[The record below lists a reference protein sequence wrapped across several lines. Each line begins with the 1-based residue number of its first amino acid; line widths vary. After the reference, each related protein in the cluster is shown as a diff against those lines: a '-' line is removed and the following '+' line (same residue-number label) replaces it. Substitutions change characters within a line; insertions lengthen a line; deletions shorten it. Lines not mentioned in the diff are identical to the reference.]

1 MQNQSP
7 SVDKRYFPLS
17 AITTRINELLQPA
30 ITKRFWVKAEVM
42 SGRERGGA
50 FYCDLIETAENGK
63 IAAKISCTIWSQ
75 ELTSIRN
82 LFKSKG
88 MDLVLTDGTVVGF
101 QCSLQY
107 SPQYGISLRV
117 IDADP
122 SFALGEMELKKREII
137 ERLQKEGLF
146 QPNKECFIPLLP
158 QNIGLISS
166 SGSAAYNDFIQ
177 TLTASAFGFKVHM
190 ADAMMQGDQTEKSVL
205 RAMDTLCKLGVE
217 LIVIARG
224 GGSKTDLYFLDN
236 EAIARRIAACSIPV
250 WTGIGHEIDTSV
262 LDYVA
267 NKSFKT
273 PTAVAEE
280 LFARF
285 IQMQR
290 QLEEATNTL
299 QTVWAY
305 RFKIDRDYL
314 DRAIIGIH
322 QGARKLLDVTVSSLR
337 EQAQDLRHR
346 VSERL
351 STEHIQLEGKR
362 SQLKSLPIAVIQKQV
377 ERLSSKKQNIGTQVK
392 FALSGWSSTLN
403 RLKGRFDKNRYIK
416 LLQLESDSHDK
427 TQQQLLNRFNA
438 AVKLLTMQQENRK
451 NRFRVEKIR
460 QRILTERKSLNNKM
474 ATIRATDPQN
484 ALQRGFALVYRQDG
498 QLIRSIHEIHKHD
511 TIRTQV
517 ADGIVISEVVTK
529 EAKP

>member
-7 SVDKRYFPLS
+7 TAETRFFPIS
-17 AITTRINELLQPA
+17 AITTRISELLQPA
-30 ITKRFWVKAEVM
+30 ITRRFWVKAEIM

-50 FYCDLIETAENGK
+50 FYCDLIETAVNGK

-75 ELTSIRN
+75 ELTSIRS
-82 LFKSKG
+82 LFNSKG
-88 MDLVLTDGTVVGF
+88 MDLVLTDGTVVGL
-101 QCSLQY
+101 QCSLQF

-146 QPNKECFIPLLP
+146 LPNKECLMPLLP

-166 SGSAAYNDFIQ
+166 AGSAAYNDFVQ
-177 TLTASAFGFKVHM
+177 TLTMSGYGFKVYL

-205 RAMDTLCKLGVE
+205 RAMDALCKRGVD

-236 EAIARRIAACSIPV
+236 EAVARRIANSIIPV

-280 LFARF
+280 LVARF

-290 QLEEATNTL
+290 QLEEAAITL

-305 RFKIDRDYL
+305 RFRTDRDYL
-314 DRAIIGIH
+314 DRAVTGIR
-322 QGARKLLDVTVSSLR
+322 QGPRKLLDVTVSNLR
-337 EQAQDLRHR
+337 EQAQDVRHR

-351 STEHIQLEGKR
+351 SAEHIQLEGKR
-362 SQLKSLPIAVIQKQV
+362 SQLKSLPVAVIQKQI
-377 ERLSSKKQNIGTQVK
+377 ERLAARKQNIGAQVK
-392 FALSGWSSTLN
+392 FALTGWTSTIS

-416 LLQLESDSHDK
+416 RLQFECDSHDK
-427 TQQQLLNRFNA
+427 SCQQLLNRFSA
-438 AVKLLTMQQENRK
+438 AVRLLSMQQAHRK
-451 NRFRVEKIR
+451 ERFRVEKVR
-460 QRILTERKSLNNKM
+460 QRIQIERKSLNDKM
-474 ATIRATDPQN
+474 ATIRALDPQN

-498 QLIRSIHEIHKHD
+498 QLVRSIHDIHKND

-517 ADGIVISEVVTK
+517 ADGIVISEVVNK
-529 EAKP
+529 EATT

>member
-1 MQNQSP
+1 MNDNQ
-7 SVDKRYFPLS
+7 KRCF
-17 AITTRINELLQPA
+17 N
-30 ITKRFWVKAEVM
+30 
-42 SGRERGGA
+42 
-50 FYCDLIETAENGK
+50 LIEISPNATFDEAK
-63 IAAKISCTIWSQ
+63 AAYRQ
-75 ELTSIRN
+75 
-82 LFKSKG
+82 
-88 MDLVLTDGTVVGF
+88 LVQVWHPDKHAHNEK
-101 QCSLQY
+101 LQ
-107 SPQYGISLRV
+107 
-117 IDADP
+117 AK
-122 SFALGEMELKKREII
+122 AMELKKREII

-146 QPNKECFIPLLP
+146 QPNKECFVPLLP

-177 TLTASAFGFKVHM
+177 TLTTSTFGFKVQM
-190 ADAMMQGDQTEKSVL
+190 ADAMMQGEQTEKSVL
-205 RAMDTLCKLGVE
+205 RAMDALCKLGVE

-236 EAIARRIAACSIPV
+236 EAVARKIAACTIPV

-280 LFARF
+280 LVARF

-305 RFKIDRDYL
+305 RFKIDREYL
-314 DRAIIGIH
+314 DRAITGIH
-322 QGARKLLDVTVSSLR
+322 QGPRKLLDVTVSNLR

-351 STEHIQLEGKR
+351 STEHILLEGKR
-362 SQLKSLPIAVIQKQV
+362 GQLKSLPVAIIQKQI

-392 FALSGWSSTLN
+392 FALSGWTGTMS

-416 LLQLESDSHDK
+416 RLQVESDSNDK
-427 TQQQLLNRFNA
+427 SCQQLLNRFTA
-438 AVKLLTMQQENRK
+438 AVKLLTMQQANRK
-451 NRFRVEKIR
+451 ERFRVEKVR
-460 QRILTERKSLNNKM
+460 QRILVERKSLNDKM

-498 QLIRSIHEIHKHD
+498 HLIRSIHDITKND

-517 ADGIVISEVVTK
+517 ADGTVISEVVAK
-529 EAKP
+529 EAIA